1 MKKKYLFVSL
11 LLSLT
16 SCNSGVFVYENHS
29 ISIIENEFI
38 RASVLWEKDSGFHIQ
53 KYYEYIA
60 EEIMMGIN
68 QKVDFGAN

>member
-29 ISIIENEFI
+29 ISIIEYEFI
-38 RASVLWEKDSGFHIQ
+38 RAIV
-53 KYYEYIA
+53 
-60 EEIMMGIN
+60 
-68 QKVDFGAN
+68 